1 MAVAKKTTKPSI
13 KYQEQIHKAFAE
25 TLDKE
30 KKEKFDKLA
39 KENPELKDLAA
50 FKQSSESVAISS
62 GNFEICKFF
71 FLNEDNGFDFSGK
84 PHWKSVAQTVRA
96 NITAYNNF
104 VTFEEDEEQG
114 DFKIIYK
121 ALIKKLDEYFS
132 LAAESALRQYYG
144 DDYISFAEQ
153 LTEEKEKQQAARLAT
168 RKANSGK

>member
-71 FLNEDNGFDFSGK
+71 FLNEDNGFDFSGS
-84 PHWKSVAQTVRA
+84 PHLKSVAQTVRA

-104 VTFEEDEEQG
+104 VTFEKEEEQT
-114 DFKIIYK
+114 DYKKIYK
-121 ALIKKLDEYFS
+121 ALIKKLDDYFV

-144 DDYISFAEQ
+144 DAYISFAEKF
-153 LTEEKEKQQAARLAT
+153 TKAEEKRQAARVAK
-168 RKANSGK
+168 RKANSGE